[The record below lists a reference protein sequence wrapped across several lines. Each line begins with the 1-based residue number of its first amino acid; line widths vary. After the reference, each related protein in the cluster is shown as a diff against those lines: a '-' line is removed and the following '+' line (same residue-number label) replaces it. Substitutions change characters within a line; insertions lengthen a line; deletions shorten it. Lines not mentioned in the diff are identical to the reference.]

1 MATEKV
7 GIYRKYH
14 GPIPTDKKGKPL
26 PKSVWLRKRAFR
38 WAVRWFGSDGKR
50 YSKSFKTRKEAEKFA
65 ERRQSDVRNSKAD
78 PPPKISFEDFLAEH
92 EKIMN
97 GQVAKSTLSDHMRAL
112 RMFMEHVGKSVRLQ
126 KISPKQAECF
136 IAARLS
142 SSVTVATVNKDIR
155 TLKGI
160 FNRAIE
166 TRCYLPSGHNPFGNI
181 KERKR
186 AQKQVRYV
194 SVAEYRALAKTAK
207 NIWWKAIISTAYGSG
222 LRRGEILNL
231 TWSDIDFENQQ
242 IHVSPKKETVETIEW
257 EPKDH
262 EARLLPLTEE
272 ATQLLT
278 YLQSECKEGCP
289 YVFLPAW
296 RWKYIR
302 RRQLTGQWHEGQTLV
317 NNFDRDFHKLRG
329 NAGVAKCTLH
339 DLRRSCI
346 TNWARILPIHVVQK
360 LAGHSDIKTTQKYY
374 LAVEEN
380 YLEKARAVQ
389 TEILRSDPT
398 DPKLTHSGKNGG
410 FSRAKRKT
418 A

>member
-1 MATEKV
+1 MDDQK
-7 GIYRKYH
+7 
-14 GPIPTDKKGKPL
+14 
-26 PKSVWLRKRAFR
+26 
-38 WAVRWFGSDGKR
+38 
-50 YSKSFKTRKEAEKFA
+50 
-65 ERRQSDVRNSKAD
+65 
-78 PPPKISFEDFLAEH
+78 
-92 EKIMN
+92 
-97 GQVAKSTLSDHMRAL
+97 RAL
-112 RMFMEHVGKSVRLQ
+112 RMFMEHVGKNIQLQ
-126 KISPKQAECF
+126 KISPKQAESF

-142 SSVTVATVNKDIR
+142 SGVTVATVNKDIR

-194 SVAEYRALAKTAK
+194 SVAEYQALSKTAES
-207 NIWWKAIISTAYGSG
+207 IRWRAVISVAYGSG

-231 TWSDIDFENQQ
+231 TWSDIDFENHQ
-242 IHVSPKKETVETIEW
+242 IYITAKSATEAIFEW

-262 EARLLPLTEE
+262 EARVLPLTEE
-272 ATQLLT
+272 TTLLLNC
-278 YLQSECKEGCP
+278 LQTKCAEGCP
-289 YVFLPAW
+289 YVFLPAK
-296 RWKYIR
+296 RWEYIQ
-302 RRQLTGQWHEGQTLV
+302 RRQQTSQWQEGQALV

-329 NAGVAKCTLH
+329 NAGVAECTLH

-374 LAVEEN
+374 LSVEEN

-389 TEILRSDPT
+389 TEILRCDLT
-398 DPKLTHSGKNGG
+398 DPKLTHSGKKAA
-410 FSRAKRKT
+410 FSRAKRKI